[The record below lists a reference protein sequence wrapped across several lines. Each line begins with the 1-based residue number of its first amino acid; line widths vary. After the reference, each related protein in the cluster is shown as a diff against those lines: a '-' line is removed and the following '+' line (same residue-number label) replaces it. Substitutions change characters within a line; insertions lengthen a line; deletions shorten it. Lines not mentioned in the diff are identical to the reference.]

1 MNIAKA
7 FDKAS
12 AQYDEQRKKLIPC
25 FDDLYGIA
33 IENMSLTTASPGILD
48 LGAGTGLFSKMVLNK
63 FPNAEIE
70 LIDIA
75 EKMLEVA
82 KERFNEN
89 NNVSIKVQDYVS
101 LQPETKYDAII
112 SSLSIHHLKDED
124 KIILYDN
131 IYKWLKPGGLFI
143 NVDQV
148 LAPTSYFEELY
159 SNQWRNKVDNSGLDK
174 ETIKAA
180 YERVKLDKRTP
191 LTTQL
196 TWLEEAGFKHV
207 DCLYKYYDFVVFWCC
222 K

>member
-191 LTTQL
+191 LEKQL
-196 TWLEEAGFKHV
+196 GWLKEAGFKHV

>member
-33 IENMSLTTASPGILD
+33 IENMSLSTTSPGILD

-207 DCLYKYYDFVVFWCC
+207 DCLYKYYDFVVLWCC

>member
-33 IENMSLTTASPGILD
+33 IENMSLSTASPGILD

>member
-101 LQPETKYDAII
+101 LQPETKYDVII